1 MAETFDIKVENKL
14 RKEKRG
20 INVYHHSSSSA
31 HIISFDSSIKIPL
44 NTVEEDDYLHISVVS
59 GPGNLWQACFIII
72 PSWADFEFSTEVK
85 VALTHSGSRTTLKI
99 QPGPPTWQLKMTRPT
114 KSCST
119 QTADHIII
127 GDEKTG
133 GGS

>member
-31 HIISFDSSIKIPL
+31 HIISFDSSINIPL
-44 NTVEEDDYLHISVVS
+44 KTVEEDDYLHISVVS
-59 GPGNLWQACFIII
+59 GPGNLWKACFIII

-85 VALTHSGSRTTLKI
+85 VTLTHSGSRNILKI
-99 QPGPPTWQLKMTRPT
+99 QPGPPTWQLKMTRSG
-114 KSCST
+114 KSSSM
-119 QTADHIII
+119 QTPDRIII
-127 GDEKTG
+127 ADEETG